1 MPLSTLAWVTD
12 GRAQWLTHRQSQ
24 KPPVVVLGFSMDL
37 PNILNSKGPGAAA
50 AAAEQQLQQHLVEV
64 AHGNGRS
71 YSETG
76 SERGVSP
83 QSRSGQ
89 TLHDISLMA
98 NAGQYASSPHL
109 QQSMPMLSDSFLP
122 QDGGSEN
129 GYDGQQGEQVHGGP
143 RSSDSGVTKAFACST
158 CKKGFARRSDLARHG
173 MQNNP
178 VSKLEANCPT
188 TERIHTGVRPHV
200 CDYPGCNKQFIQR
213 SALTVHARVHTGEKP
228 HMCEHCTK
236 VRGIQSQG
244 FV

>member
-1 MPLSTLAWVTD
+1 MDGTRNYPILSST
-12 GRAQWLTHRQSQ
+12 
-24 KPPVVVLGFSMDL
+24 FSMDL
-37 PNILNSKGPGAAA
+37 PNILNSKGPAAA
-50 AAAEQQLQQHLVEV
+50 VAAAEQQLQQHLVEV

-76 SERGVSP
+76 SERGISP
-83 QSRSGQ
+83 QLRPGQ
-89 TLHDISLMA
+89 SLHDISSMSD
-98 NAGQYASSPHL
+98 AGRFASSPHL

-122 QDGGSEN
+122 HEGGSES
-129 GYDGQQGEQVHGGP
+129 GYDGHQGDQVHGGP
-143 RSSDSGVTKAFACST
+143 RSSDNGVAKAFACST

-173 MQNNP
+173 MHIF
-178 VSKLEANCPT
+178 SFEASDLELTCRT

-236 VRGIQSQG
+236 VRGTAHPGLTQY
-244 FV
+244 

>member
-1 MPLSTLAWVTD
+1 MD
-12 GRAQWLTHRQSQ
+12 GARNFPIGSSA
-24 KPPVVVLGFSMDL
+24 FSMDL
-37 PNILNSKGPGAAA
+37 PNILNSKGPAAA
-50 AAAEQQLQQHLVEV
+50 VAAAEHQLQQHLVEV

-83 QSRSGQ
+83 QLRPGQ
-89 TLHDISLMA
+89 SLHDLSNMGDA
-98 NAGQYASSPHL
+98 VRFTSSPHL

-122 QDGGSEN
+122 HEGGSES
-129 GYDGQQGEQVHGGP
+129 GYDGQQGDQVHGGP
-143 RSSDSGVTKAFACST
+143 RSSGNGVAKAFACST

-173 MQNNP
+173 MRIFGF
-178 VSKLEANCPT
+178 EASDFELTYQT

-236 VRGIQSQG
+236 VRDILWSGRTHY
-244 FV
+244 